1 MRPLLSAIAFV
12 RGRQL
17 ERQFRHVQAL
27 LAMLPS
33 TARVRLSELTLR
45 EIGQAARSHFP
56 HLHGTSP
63 EERYLPWGSGTAI
76 GFGRARSGNPEVA
89 LRGLALWLAVAYHET
104 KNSPHRA
111 QQAVHRELLRVVRDL
126 KDLHGGTRSPARKD
140 SEDEQIASWMA
151 EAVA

>member
-1 MRPLLSAIAFV
+1 MRLLLSAIAFV

-17 ERQFRHVQAL
+17 DRQFRQIREL
-27 LAMLPS
+27 LGTLPS
-33 TARVRLSELTLR
+33 SSRVRLSELTLR
-45 EIGQAARSHFP
+45 EIGQAACGAFP

-76 GFGRARSGNPEVA
+76 GFTRARSSNPEVA

-111 QQAVHRELLRVVRDL
+111 LQGTHRELLRVVRDL
-126 KDLHGGTRSPARKD
+126 KALHGGARPAARHD
-140 SEDEQIASWMA
+140 SGEDRTTDWMA
-151 EAVA
+151 EAAA